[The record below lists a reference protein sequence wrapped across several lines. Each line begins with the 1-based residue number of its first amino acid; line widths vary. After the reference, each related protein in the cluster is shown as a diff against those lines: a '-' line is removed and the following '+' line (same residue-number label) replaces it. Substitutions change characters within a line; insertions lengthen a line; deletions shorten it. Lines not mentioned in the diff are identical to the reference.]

1 MTNVVIAD
9 DHRIVAEGIARL
21 IEESKTA
28 SVVGI
33 TSTITDAVLL
43 VSQLKPEILLLDIA
57 MTDGDGIEAIPR
69 FKQACPDL
77 RVVILT
83 CYAEPSVIHRAM
95 QAGISGYLL
104 KNINKE
110 EFVTAL
116 NSIITG
122 QTYICNEA
130 KNLVSS
136 KREAPPALTNRER
149 EILQLIV
156 QGYTIKEIAAAL
168 FEDEPYDSKQQA
180 YVQKIMSAMMK
191 SLKKVGAQKAV
202 NKSYNSL
209 SVNVNTLDCDYYRFA
224 DLDAGAVNAYQCEY
238 MSQYYWADF
247 MFEDF

>member
-28 SVVGI
+28 SVGGI

-136 KREAPPALTNRER
+136 NREAPPALTNRER

-156 QGYTIKEIAAAL
+156 QGYTIKEIAEKL
-168 FEDEPYDSKQQA
+168 YLGFETIHSYT
-180 YVQKIMSAMMK
+180 K
-191 SLKKVGAQKAV
+191 SLRQKLGC
-202 NKSYNSL
+202 NNSASL
-209 SVNVNTLDCDYYRFA
+209 VRVAIERHL
-224 DLDAGAVNAYQCEY
+224 V
-238 MSQYYWADF
+238 
-247 MFEDF
+247 